1 MKKKTTIGMLTAIT
15 STLLL
20 GFNKPLSVKATTW
33 NPTPIAN
40 YRYQKATAYYLDKS
54 TSSHY
59 KEVWQKA
66 VNGWKANG
74 FNWKAASSHSKTTLS
89 SYNGTDNL
97 NVAGYDNVDYDS
109 STGQIISSDVRINR
123 AVFNKYGYTLD
134 QQVNVAEHEL
144 GHALGLNH
152 NASNSVSVM
161 NPANRYYNIKN
172 VDVNGMKK
180 RYSTQAS
187 FDSVPGTSQIVHLHI
202 VDLVTPTINRISYH
216 YDSKSKA
223 ITIFGKAINVKKVAI
238 LYNNKTIQKVTPKSN
253 GNFSAKISFK
263 DYKNFKLIGLDKDGK
278 KITSAKTLSANTYA
292 AKTPWINKITHT
304 KKGITYTIATSPKS
318 FLTFYYQGKK
328 FLVQKTSHTQ
338 TTVFISTNKLK
349 GKKNYFVI
357 KQTSKNKKQSQGT
370 KAKIIKE
377 GTITEKIS

>member
-1 MKKKTTIGMLTAIT
+1 MLTAIT

-33 NPTPIAN
+33 NPTPITN

-109 STGQIISSDVRINR
+109 STGQIISNDVRINR

-152 NASNSVSVM
+152 NASNSISVM
-161 NPANRYYNIKN
+161 NPANRYYNIKS

-187 FDSVPGTSQIVHLHI
+187 FDSVPGTPQIVHLHI

-223 ITIFGKAINVKKVAI
+223 IIISGKAINVKKVAI
-238 LYNNKTIQKVTPKSN
+238 LYNNKTVKQIVPKSN
-253 GNFSAKISFK
+253 GDFSAKISFK
-263 DYKNFKLIGLDKDGK
+263 GYKNFKLLGLDKHDQK
-278 KITSAKTLSANTYA
+278 VTSTKTFTADDYA
-292 AKTPWINKITHT
+292 AKKPEITKISHT
-304 KKGITYTIATSPKS
+304 NKGITYKLSTLPKS
-318 FLTFYYQGKK
+318 SLTFYYQGKK
-328 FLVQKTSHTQ
+328 FLTQKTSSTE
-338 TTVFISTNKLK
+338 TTVFISKSKLK
-349 GKKNYFVI
+349 GKKNYFII
-357 KQTSKNKKQSQGT
+357 KQTSKNKKQSQGI
-370 KAKIIKE
+370 KGKIIKQ
-377 GTITEKIS
+377 GTITEKIF